1 MTITPT
7 IKAKYITTAYGVIG
21 YDRTLDVF
29 ETKDGTLF
37 CIHGRPNRGDL
48 NQGEWFDVDLAKI
61 AAGEDVNYLINDII
75 DERKYHASLEK
86 AEA

>member
-7 IKAKYITTAYGVIG
+7 INAKYITTAYGVIG

-29 ETKDGTLF
+29 ETKDGVLF

-48 NQGEWFDVDLAKI
+48 NQGKWFDVDLTKI